1 MQGDRIM
8 TGSVYGSTAKRGGL
22 VANIERYALND
33 GLGVRTTVFLKG
45 CPLRCRWCCNPET
58 QSNKKEFMFFADNCI
73 ACGACMRNCPFG
85 TDVIRKMKQA
95 AEVFGR

>member
-45 CPLRCRWCCNPET
+45 CPMRMLQKYWNATWRCWASLC
-58 QSNKKEFMFFADNCI
+58 
-73 ACGACMRNCPFG
+73 
-85 TDVIRKMKQA
+85 
-95 AEVFGR
+95 

>member
-45 CPLRCRWCCNPET
+45 CPEVQMVLQP
-58 QSNKKEFMFFADNCI
+58 
-73 ACGACMRNCPFG
+73 RN
-85 TDVIRKMKQA
+85 TK
-95 AEVFGR
+95 

>member
-33 GLGVRTTVFLKG
+33 GLGVRTTVFLKC
-45 CPLRCRWCCNPET
+45 CPL
-58 QSNKKEFMFFADNCI
+58 KHK
-73 ACGACMRNCPFG
+73 
-85 TDVIRKMKQA
+85 VIRKNSCFLRTIVLHA
-95 AEVFGR
+95 APAWKVVLMER